1 MMTLIVVMILVLVI
15 WNRVSIFLIR
25 ERVLLLE
32 KNVGSNGYNCND
44 KTEQPFPLCADE
56 APDGTKSFSEKRLL
70 IVAGGNDN
78 EKTVGVV
85 CRRRDV
91 PAAIPGSETLGDIG
105 EDSQGMT
112 PNVELTGDRK
122 RAKPAGGRPC

>member
-1 MMTLIVVMILVLVI
+1 MLEVADMMALSVVMILVLLI

-56 APDGTKSFSEKRLL
+56 APDGTKNFSEKRLL
-70 IVAGGNDN
+70 VVSGGND
-78 EKTVGVV
+78 VG
-85 CRRRDV
+85 RIRDV
-91 PAAIPGSETLGDIG
+91 PAAIPGSETLGEDG
-105 EDSQGMT
+105 EDSQVMT
-112 PNVELTGDRK
+112 SNVKLRGCALLRS
-122 RAKPAGGRPC
+122 PA